1 MTINQTSAGS
11 YLLSITQGG
20 QPLGCSAEN
29 ASCETP
35 VPLLLLPGPPD
46 LSRSYF
52 VAPAS
57 LQLVAGEAVALA
69 VFLQDGFGN
78 TCSGDGLQLQFM
90 RPNAAP
96 ILASILQVRLPL
108 CQRL

>member
-11 YLLSITQGG
+11 YLIGITQGG

-29 ASCETP
+29 ASCWNP
-35 VPLLLLPGPPD
+35 VPLQLLPGPPD
-46 LSRSYF
+46 VSVSYF

-57 LQLVAGEAVALA
+57 LQLLAGEAVALA

-78 TCSGDGLQLQFM
+78 PGGGDGLQLQFTQ
-90 RPNAAP
+90 PNAAP
-96 ILASILQVRLPL
+96 ILASISQVRMHL
-108 CQRL
+108 